1 LSATSSAPSL
11 TNSIFDPTLAQKQ
24 PLATKFLTSAILKG
38 RLAHAYLFSGRSPEA
53 NLELTVQLAAYLNC
67 TEKQPIHPDQ
77 KHLVEA
83 QLSCALRHGG
93 KELASVLPLFCQN
106 CRWILTDTH
115 PQALIKLDSE
125 GSKSGRIAVEKTRL
139 LMDELGKESQFLRV
153 IYVPDA
159 HQEVLHRPAA
169 NAILK
174 TIEDPRSAVVFM
186 LFAVRAEEVL
196 PTIVSRCQVIPT
208 KSENADTVTFSL
220 TAPSA
225 SPTSKPVFKK
235 WQSVMKPEESQE
247 NQEGQEN
254 IIALKSIVSK
264 IADLHKRQAAVTFL
278 EITKELQALGAND
291 VPHEWLLDAL
301 IEEETGR
308 LSFRA
313 ISNFKV
319 SKYLEK
325 LIKLEEETKLQIEH
339 YVSPKAAIESFCL
352 SWYQLK
358 NEFGYW

>member
-1 LSATSSAPSL
+1 MSATSSPPSL

-38 RLAHAYLFSGRSPEA
+38 RLAHAYLFSGRSPVA

-67 TEKQPIHPDQ
+67 TAKTPIALDQ
-77 KHLVEA
+77 AELVEE

-93 KELASVLPLFCQN
+93 KELASVMPLFCQN

-139 LMDELGKESQFLRV
+139 LTDELGKESQFIRV

-186 LFAVRAEEVL
+186 LFAARAEEVL

-208 KSENADTVTFSL
+208 RSENSDTVTFSL
-220 TAPSA
+220 SAPAAGPNSLK
-225 SPTSKPVFKK
+225 SSEHSIKK
-235 WQSVMKPEESQE
+235 WQSAMNSEADQE
-247 NQEGQEN
+247 NVV
-254 IIALKSIVSK
+254 ALKGIIFK
-264 IADLHKRQAAVTFL
+264 IADLHKRQAAVAFL
-278 EITKELQALGAND
+278 EISKELQQLGAND
-291 VPHEWLLDAL
+291 APYEWLLDAL
-301 IEEETGR
+301 IEEETSR

-313 ISNFKV
+313 IRNFKV
-319 SKYLEK
+319 SKYLDK
-325 LIKLEEETKLQIEH
+325 LIKLEEETKLQIQH

-352 SWYQLK
+352 SWCQLK
-358 NEFGYW
+358 IEFGYW

>member
-38 RLAHAYLFSGRSPEA
+38 RLAHAYLFSGRSPAA

-67 TEKQPIHPDQ
+67 TEKQPISVVQ
-77 KHLVEA
+77 EELVEA

-125 GSKSGRIAVEKTRL
+125 GSKSGKIAVEKTRL
-139 LMDELGKESQFLRV
+139 LTDELGKESQFIRV

-174 TIEDPRSAVVFM
+174 TVEDPRSAVVFM
-186 LFAVRAEEVL
+186 LFAVRSEEVL

-208 KSENADTVTFSL
+208 RSENADTVAFSL

-225 SPTSKPVFKK
+225 TAKPSSKK
-235 WQSVMKPEESQE
+235 WQSAMKSEEEQE
-247 NQEGQEN
+247 NV
-254 IIALKSIVSK
+254 IALKSIASK
-264 IADLHKRQAAVTFL
+264 LADLHKRQAAVTFL
-278 EITKELQALGAND
+278 EITRELQQLGAND
-291 VPHEWLLDAL
+291 APYEWMLDAL

>member
-1 LSATSSAPSL
+1 MSAALSL
-11 TNSIFDPTLAQKQ
+11 TNSVFDPILAHKQ

-38 RLAHAYLFSGRSPEA
+38 RLAHAYLFSGRSPAA

-67 TEKQPIHPDQ
+67 TEKEPISVNQ
-77 KHLVEA
+77 EELAEA
-83 QLSCALRHGG
+83 QLSCALRHPG
-93 KELASVLPLFCQN
+93 KELATALPLFCQN

-125 GSKSGRIAVEKTRL
+125 GSKSGKIAVEKTRL
-139 LMDELGKESQFLRV
+139 LTDELAKESQFVRV

-208 KSENADTVTFSL
+208 KSENADTVAFSL
-220 TAPSA
+220 SAPASGANSA
-225 SPTSKPVFKK
+225 KPAVKK
-235 WQSVMKPEESQE
+235 WQSAMKSEEEQE
-247 NQEGQEN
+247 NVV
-254 IIALKSIVSK
+254 ALKSIAGK
-264 IADLHKRQAAVTFL
+264 LADLHKRHAAVTFL
-278 EITKELQALGAND
+278 EITKELQSLGAND
-291 VPHEWLLDAL
+291 APYEWMLDAL
-301 IEEETGR
+301 IEEETTR

-325 LIKLEEETKLQIEH
+325 LIKLEEETKLQIDH
-339 YVSPKAAIESFCL
+339 YVTPKAAIESFCL

>member
-11 TNSIFDPTLAQKQ
+11 TNSIFDPILAQKQ
-24 PLATKFLTSAILKG
+24 PLATKFLTSAILKR
-38 RLAHAYLFSGRSPEA
+38 RLAHAYLFSGRSPAA

-67 TEKQPIHPDQ
+67 TEKRPISVDQ
-77 KHLVEA
+77 EELVEE

-93 KELASVLPLFCQN
+93 KELASVLSLFCQN

-115 PQALIKLDSE
+115 PQALIRLDSE
-125 GSKSGRIAVEKTRL
+125 GSKSGKIAVEKTRL
-139 LMDELGKESQFLRV
+139 LTDELGKESQFIRV

-186 LFAVRAEEVL
+186 LFAVRSEEVL

-208 KSENADTVTFSL
+208 RSENADTVAFSL

-225 SPTSKPVFKK
+225 SPNSSAKPSGKK
-235 WQSVMKPEESQE
+235 WQSVMQSQDD
-247 NQEGQEN
+247 QEN
-254 IIALKSIVSK
+254 IIAIKSIASK
-264 IADLHKRQAAVTFL
+264 LADLHKRQAAVTFL
-278 EITKELQALGAND
+278 EITKELQTLGAND
-291 VPHEWLLDAL
+291 ASYEWMLDAL